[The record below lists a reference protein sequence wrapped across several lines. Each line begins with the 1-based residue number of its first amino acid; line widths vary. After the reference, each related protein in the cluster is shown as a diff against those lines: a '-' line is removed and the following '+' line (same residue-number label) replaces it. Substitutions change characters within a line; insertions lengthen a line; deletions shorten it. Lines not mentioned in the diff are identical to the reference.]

1 MSLSL
6 RRVLSGASLVV
17 ALMAFG
23 ASDASAQPL
32 SDLALQDRVSFA
44 LNTNK
49 VPRVY
54 DLQVTVV
61 EGVTTL
67 TGMVATLDQRIEVEQ
82 LARRAG
88 ASALVNRV
96 IINRDVEH
104 RLADRR
110 SPGFSKAGDPVTDTW
125 ITNRVR
131 GLFMRDELIRGG
143 DITIETLNGVV
154 TLRGRVRSE
163 TGRQQAIV
171 LATGTEG
178 VRRVHDVLVIGR

>member
-1 MSLSL
+1 MSLFL
-6 RRVLSGASLVV
+6 RSVLRGASLVV
-17 ALMAFG
+17 ALTAFS
-23 ASDASAQPL
+23 AADASAQPL
-32 SDLALQDRVSFA
+32 SDQALQDRIAFA

-54 DLQVTVV
+54 DLKVSVV
-61 EGVTTL
+61 GGVTTL

-88 ASALVNRV
+88 AGALVNHV
-96 IINRDVEH
+96 VINRDVEH
-104 RLADRR
+104 LLADRR

-163 TGRQQAIV
+163 PGREQAIA

-178 VRRVHDVLVIGR
+178 VRRVLDVLVIGR